1 VAPIF
6 HITRAEDWAGAV
18 TAGEYRMSTLGKTLD
33 DVGFIHCSQTDQVER
48 VANAAF
54 AGADHLV
61 VLVID
66 PDRVAAPITYE
77 NLEGGVELF
86 PHIYGPL
93 GLDAVDE
100 VMPFDAGP
108 DGRFSFPGR

>member
-6 HITRAEDWAGAV
+6 HITQAQDWARAV
-18 TAGEYRMSTLGKTLD
+18 TAGEYRVSTLGKTLD
-33 DVGFIHCSQTDQVER
+33 DVGFIHCSREDQVER

-54 AGADHLV
+54 VGTDQLV

-66 PDRVAAPITYE
+66 PDRVGAPITYE
-77 NLEGGVELF
+77 NLEGGSELF

-93 GLDAVDE
+93 GPDAVDE
-100 VMPFDAGP
+100 VMPLEAGP
-108 DGRFSFPGR
+108 DGRFSFP

>member
-6 HITRAEDWAGAV
+6 HITQTQDWARAV
-18 TAGEYRMSTLGKTLD
+18 TAGEYRVSTLGKTLD
-33 DVGFIHCSQTDQVER
+33 DVGFIHCSAADQVER

-54 AGADHLV
+54 VGTPDLV

-77 NLEGGVELF
+77 NLEGGSELF

-93 GLDAVDE
+93 GPDDVDE
-100 VMPFDAGP
+100 VMPLEAGP